1 MAQFVTVQ
9 ALRDAPLH
17 PPIKE
22 GEKRTLGKAEAD
34 FLIEVGWVKVAPK
47 PGRPKSQTK
56 DAE

>member
-22 GEKRTLGKAEAD
+22 GERRTLGKAEAD
-34 FLIEVGWVKVAPK
+34 FLIEIGWVKIAPK
-47 PGRPKSQTK
+47 LGRPKSK
-56 DAE
+56 DTE